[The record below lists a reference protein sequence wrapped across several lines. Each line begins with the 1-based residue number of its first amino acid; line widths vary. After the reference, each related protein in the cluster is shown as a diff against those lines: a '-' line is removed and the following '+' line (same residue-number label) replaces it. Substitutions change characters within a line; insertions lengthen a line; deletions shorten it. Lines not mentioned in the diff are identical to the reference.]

1 MRLGL
6 SAKIGASPPPRLLY
20 HPKAAAYMDKVV
32 ANDSYGFSTAQR
44 SAISDFFDALDA
56 NSLGSVIKKMFFVGF
71 SVNAGLR
78 DVMNPTSTES
88 WAAAPVSGDINDGYA
103 TFDDEN
109 ITTSH
114 TLTSLGIAYND
125 CGAFFSGTNMTR
137 TSSSRTSLS
146 FVNAYSSPSSNFQL
160 KQNTG
165 ENVFRAG
172 YSANVLS
179 TSEKQDGVFVGTR
192 KVNAV
197 AITRIKASRAVENVT
212 ATKSGGSSP
221 AATIS
226 LWSGNVAGNVS
237 SVGITSG
244 LSAANAETLAG
255 LIYDVC
261 VGIGHTDL
269 TSQDS

>member
-6 SAKIGASPPPRLLY
+6 SQGMSHGQSRVRTYIQAVEGSDGY
-20 HPKAAAYMDKVV
+20 T
-32 ANDSYGFSTAQR
+32 FSSAQKT
-44 SAISDFFDALDA
+44 AISDFFAALDA
-56 NSLGSVIKKMFFVGF
+56 NGLGSVIQKMFFFGF

-78 DVMNPTSTES
+78 DVMNPAHTET
-88 WAAAPVSGDINDGYA
+88 WAAAPVSGDMNDGYA
-103 TFDDEN
+103 TFADERIN
-109 ITTSH
+109 TSH
-114 TLTSLGIAYND
+114 TVSSLGIAYNN

-137 TSSSRTSLS
+137 QTSSY
-146 FVNAYSSPSSNFQL
+146 VNAYTSSSSNFQL
-160 KQNTG
+160 KQDTG
-165 ENVFRAG
+165 ETAFRSG
-172 YSANVLS
+172 YSANVKS
-179 TSEKQDGVFVGTR
+179 TTEKQDGVFVATR
-192 KVNAV
+192 LVNAV
-197 AITRIKASRAVENVT
+197 AMTRIKASRAVENVT

-221 AATIS
+221 SATITLLAATT
-226 LWSGNVAGNVS
+226 VGNVS

>member
-1 MRLGL
+1 
-6 SAKIGASPPPRLLY
+6 
-20 HPKAAAYMDKVV
+20 MDKVV

-56 NSLGSVIKKMFFVGF
+56 NSLGSVIKKMFFFGF

-88 WAAAPVSGDINDGYA
+88 WAAAPVSGDMNDGYA
-103 TFDDEN
+103 TFANES

-114 TLTSLGIAYND
+114 TVSSLGIAHNN

-137 TSSSRTSLS
+137 QTSNY
-146 FVNAYSSPSSNFQL
+146 VNAYTSSSSNFQL
-160 KQNTG
+160 KQDTG
-165 ENVFRAG
+165 ETAFRSG
-172 YSANVLS
+172 YSANVKS
-179 TSEKQDGVFVGTR
+179 TSERQDGVFVATR
-192 KVNAV
+192 LVNAV
-197 AITRIKASRAVENVT
+197 AMTRIKASRAVENVT
-212 ATKSGGSSP
+212 ATKSGGSTPSS
-221 AATIS
+221 TIS
-226 LWSGNVAGNVS
+226 LLSGSTVGNAS

-269 TSQDS
+269 TTQDS